1 MKRALASLILA
12 SLLMTTLPLNV
23 SADDTEDIPTN
34 AAATGVHD
42 SLVAALAH
50 ADLVTTLQGTGPFT
64 VFAPTDEAFAAAG
77 IILADFDTDE
87 ENATL
92 SDILLYHV
100 YSGAVASSD
109 VTDGLTV
116 SMVNGDDATFSVSS
130 DGAVMIGDAN
140 VTIADVQASN
150 GVIHVIDKVLMPPV
164 DLVDIPTV
172 ATGTGVHTALVA
184 ALAQASLVT
193 TLQGDGPFT
202 VFAPTDAAFTAAGI
216 DLSELTTEAGLATL
230 TDILLYH
237 VYSGAV
243 ASSDVT
249 DGLTVSM
256 VNGDDATFS
265 VSSDGAVMIG
275 DANVTIADVQAS
287 NGVIHVI
294 DAVLMPPAGDIC
306 YNTNTHMIVAGADK
320 ATCGAFMYLENYTM
334 NGQEIT
340 GCYNSITHAVSNV
353 SQTVCESYTWTPS
366 VDIATT
372 AGATGIHTSLVAA
385 LAQANLVATLQGDG
399 PFTVFAPTDAAF
411 TAAGINLDDFSTDAE
426 IAALADILLFHVV
439 SGQVNAADVTD
450 GLVAAAVNGDN
461 LTFTVSNGAVT
472 VNGASVLLADVPAS
486 NGVIHVIDAVLMPPT
501 DVVEPVLP
509 DCDVTVTIAPS
520 GLKFSPSEV
529 TVTVGETV
537 CWQWT
542 DESMAHN
549 VREVDGDKSTTYAVD
564 GVTSGAASST
574 VDFRHTFDVDSTSF
588 YYACEPHLASGMFGK
603 VVVGDGGAVVVPT
616 PVDDSDMD
624 SDDESVPVTS
634 GAASSTVDF
643 RHTFDVDSTSF
654 YYACEPHLASGMF
667 GKVVVGDG
675 GAVVVPTPVDDSD
688 MDSDDE
694 SVPGFLGVM
703 ATVALAGA
711 AFVSSRRDE

>member
-1 MKRALASLILA
+1 
-12 SLLMTTLPLNV
+12 MTTLPLN
-23 SADDTEDIPTN
+23 ATAAETDDIPTN

-50 ADLVTTLQGTGPFT
+50 ADLVTTLEGTGPFT
-64 VFAPTDEAFAAAG
+64 VFAPTDAAFAAAG
-77 IILADFDTDE
+77 INLADFDTAE

-116 SMVNGDDATFSVSS
+116 SMVNGDDATFTVAT
-130 DGAVMIGDAN
+130 DGTVMIGDAT
-140 VTIADVQASN
+140 VTTADVQASN
-150 GVIHVIDKVLMPPV
+150 GVIHVIDKVLMPPA

-172 ATGTGVHTALVA
+172 ATSTGVHTALVA
-184 ALAQASLVT
+184 ALSQAGLVE
-193 TLQGDGPFT
+193 TLQGVGPFT

-216 DLSELTTEAGLATL
+216 NLSEFTTEAGLATL

-243 ASSDVT
+243 ASSGVT

-256 VNGDDATFS
+256 VNGDNATFT
-265 VSSDGAVMIG
+265 VATDGTVMIG
-275 DANVTIADVQAS
+275 DATVTTADVQAS

-294 DAVLMPPAGDIC
+294 DKVLMPPADPVGPPGEIC
-306 YNTNTHMIVAGADK
+306 YNLNTHMIVAGADE

-353 SQTVCESYTWTPS
+353 SQAVCESYMWTPS
-366 VDIATT
+366 VDIAMT

-385 LAQANLVATLQGDG
+385 LAKANLVATLQGDG

-411 TAAGINLDDFSTDAE
+411 TAAGINLDDFTTDAQ

-461 LTFTVSNGAVT
+461 LTFTVSNGTVT
-472 VNGASVLLADVPAS
+472 VNGATVVLADVPAS

-509 DCDVTVTIAPS
+509 DCDVTVGIAPS

-529 TVTVGETV
+529 TVTVGQTV

-588 YYACEPHLASGMFGK
+588 YYACEPHLASEMFGK
-603 VVVGDGGAVVVPT
+603 VVVGDGGAVVAPT

-624 SDDESVPVTS
+624 SDE
-634 GAASSTVDF
+634 
-643 RHTFDVDSTSF
+643 
-654 YYACEPHLASGMF
+654 
-667 GKVVVGDG
+667 
-675 GAVVVPTPVDDSD
+675 
-688 MDSDDE
+688 E

-711 AFVSSRRDE
+711 ALVSSRRDE

>member
-1 MKRALASLILA
+1 
-12 SLLMTTLPLNV
+12 MTTLPLN
-23 SADDTEDIPTN
+23 ATAAETDDIPTN

-50 ADLVTTLQGTGPFT
+50 ADLVTTLEGTGPFT
-64 VFAPTDEAFAAAG
+64 VFAPTDDAFAAAG
-77 IILADFDTDE
+77 INLADFDTAE

-109 VTDGLTV
+109 VTDGMTV
-116 SMVNGDDATFSVSS
+116 GMANDGDATFTVAT
-130 DGAVMIGDAN
+130 DGTVMIGDAT
-140 VTIADVQASN
+140 VTTADVQSSN
-150 GVIHVIDKVLMPPV
+150 GVIHIIDKVLMPPQP
-164 DLVDIPTV
+164 LSDIPTV
-172 ATGTGVHTALVA
+172 ATSTGVHTALVA
-184 ALAQASLVT
+184 ALSQAGLVE
-193 TLQGDGPFT
+193 TLQGVGPFT

-237 VYSGAV
+237 VV
-243 ASSDVT
+243 AGQVNAADVT
-249 DGLTVSM
+249 DGLVAAA
-256 VNGDDATFS
+256 VNGDNLTFAVSNGTVTVNGAT
-265 VSSDGAVMIG
+265 
-275 DANVTIADVQAS
+275 VTTADVATS

-294 DAVLMPPAGDIC
+294 DAVLMPPAGPPGEIC
-306 YNTNTHMIVAGADK
+306 YNLNTHMIVAGADE
-320 ATCGAFMYLENYTM
+320 ATCGAYMYVENYSM

-353 SQTVCESYTWTPS
+353 SQAVCESYMWTPS
-366 VDIATT
+366 VDIAMT

-385 LAQANLVATLQGDG
+385 LAKANLVATLQGDG
-399 PFTVFAPTDAAF
+399 PFTVFAPSDAAF
-411 TAAGINLDDFSTDAE
+411 TAAGINLDDFTTDAQ

-461 LTFTVSNGAVT
+461 LTFVVANGTVT
-472 VNGASVLLADVPAS
+472 VNGATVTLADVPAS

-520 GLKFSPSEV
+520 GLKFSPSEL
-529 TVTVGETV
+529 TVTVGQTV
-537 CWQWT
+537 CWQWE

-549 VREVDGDKSTTYAVD
+549 VREVDGDESTTYAAD
-564 GVTSGAASST
+564 GITSGAAATT

-603 VVVGDGGAVVVPT
+603 VVVGDGGIVVVPV
-616 PVDDSDMD
+616 PDDDMD
-624 SDDESVPVTS
+624 SDE
-634 GAASSTVDF
+634 
-643 RHTFDVDSTSF
+643 
-654 YYACEPHLASGMF
+654 
-667 GKVVVGDG
+667 
-675 GAVVVPTPVDDSD
+675 
-688 MDSDDE
+688 E

>member
-184 ALAQASLVT
+184 ALSQAGLVE
-193 TLQGDGPFT
+193 TLQGAGPFT

-624 SDDESVPVTS
+624 SDDESVP
-634 GAASSTVDF
+634 
-643 RHTFDVDSTSF
+643 
-654 YYACEPHLASGMF
+654 
-667 GKVVVGDG
+667 
-675 GAVVVPTPVDDSD
+675 
-688 MDSDDE
+688 
-694 SVPGFLGVM
+694 GFLGVM

>member
-34 AAATGVHD
+34 AAATEVHD

-87 ENATL
+87 KNATL

-130 DGAVMIGDAN
+130 DGAVMIGNAN

-150 GVIHVIDKVLMPPV
+150 GVIHVIDK
-164 DLVDIPTV
+164 
-172 ATGTGVHTALVA
+172 
-184 ALAQASLVT
+184 
-193 TLQGDGPFT
+193 
-202 VFAPTDAAFTAAGI
+202 
-216 DLSELTTEAGLATL
+216 
-230 TDILLYH
+230 
-237 VYSGAV
+237 
-243 ASSDVT
+243 
-249 DGLTVSM
+249 
-256 VNGDDATFS
+256 
-265 VSSDGAVMIG
+265 
-275 DANVTIADVQAS
+275 
-287 NGVIHVI
+287 
-294 DAVLMPPAGDIC
+294 VLMPPAGDIC

-411 TAAGINLDDFSTDAE
+411 AAEGINLDDFSTDAE

-624 SDDESVPVTS
+624 SDDESVP
-634 GAASSTVDF
+634 
-643 RHTFDVDSTSF
+643 
-654 YYACEPHLASGMF
+654 
-667 GKVVVGDG
+667 
-675 GAVVVPTPVDDSD
+675 
-688 MDSDDE
+688 
-694 SVPGFLGVM
+694 GFLGVM

>member
-23 SADDTEDIPTN
+23 SADETEDIPTN
-34 AAATGVHD
+34 AAATGFHD

-77 IILADFDTDE
+77 IDLADFDTAE

-116 SMVNGDDATFSVSS
+116 SMVNGDDATFTVAT
-130 DGAVMIGDAN
+130 DGTVMIGDAT
-140 VTIADVQASN
+140 VTTADVQASN

-172 ATGTGVHTALVA
+172 ATSTGVHTALVA
-184 ALAQASLVT
+184 ALSQAGLVE
-193 TLQGDGPFT
+193 TLQGAGPFT

-237 VYSGAV
+237 VVSGQVNA
-243 ASSDVT
+243 SDVT
-249 DGLTVSM
+249 DGLVAPA
-256 VNGDDATFS
+256 VNGDNLTFA
-265 VSSDGAVMIG
+265 VSNGTVTVNG
-275 DANVTIADVQAS
+275 ANVTIADVATS

-294 DAVLMPPAGDIC
+294 DAVLMPPADPVGPPGEIC
-306 YNTNTHMIVAGADK
+306 YNINTHMIVAGADE

-353 SQTVCESYTWTPS
+353 SQAVCESYMWTPS
-366 VDIATT
+366 VDIAMT

-411 TAAGINLDDFSTDAE
+411 TAAGINLDDFTTDAQ

-450 GLVAAAVNGDN
+450 GLVAAAFNGDD
-461 LTFTVSNGAVT
+461 LTFVVSNGTVT
-472 VNGASVLLADVPAS
+472 VNGATVILADVPAS

-509 DCDVTVTIAPS
+509 DCDVTVGIAPS

-529 TVTVGETV
+529 TVTVGQTV

-564 GVTSGAASST
+564 GVTSGAANVT

-588 YYACEPHLASGMFGK
+588 YYACEPHMASGMFGK
-603 VVVGDGGAVVVPT
+603 VVVGDGGIVVVPV
-616 PVDDSDMD
+616 PDNDMD
-624 SDDESVPVTS
+624 SDE
-634 GAASSTVDF
+634 
-643 RHTFDVDSTSF
+643 
-654 YYACEPHLASGMF
+654 
-667 GKVVVGDG
+667 
-675 GAVVVPTPVDDSD
+675 
-688 MDSDDE
+688 E